1 MKDDYQDKKSSSETI
16 LKHWKPSSI
25 RKKNLQYM
33 TIELFNVMKEFFFFC
48 LQENKSY
55 NLRSD
60 NLLALKNIQKMLYG
74 IQRFS
79 NMGTEL
85 WDLLPRNNSS
95 HCVFK
100 NKIIKWI
107 PGKCPCEL
115 CQTHIKKSTKY
126 IKKKNASSQLHFIQ
140 LPCLNNYI

>member
-1 MKDDYQDKKSSSETI
+1 
-16 LKHWKPSSI
+16 
-25 RKKNLQYM
+25 
-33 TIELFNVMKEFFFFC
+33 
-48 LQENKSY
+48 
-55 NLRSD
+55 
-60 NLLALKNIQKMLYG
+60 MLYG

-126 IKKKNASSQLHFIQ
+126 IKKKKCVIAIAFYSTTLFKQL
-140 LPCLNNYI
+140 YITTCENIYINISY